1 MRKCIVFAVVLIAT
15 AGAAVAAPQGM
26 TTRKSPFDVFET
38 LDRLERILE
47 GKGFT
52 IVARINHA
60 EGAVALGETLRATQL
75 LLFSDRQSEIT
86 LLRIIQPPHLFG
98 EYGEL
103 VTTIRRM
110 AHDDAE
116 AYLHTQKENLSAQGY
131 KVNARLAEADLV
143 AEVVLDVANEL
154 GIDIIVMST
163 HGRSG
168 ITRWVY
174 GSIADRV
181 LRHATVPVLLIRST
195 L

>member
-86 LLRIIQPPHLFG
+86 LLRSDQAI
-98 EYGEL
+98 
-103 VTTIRRM
+103 
-110 AHDDAE
+110 
-116 AYLHTQKENLSAQGY
+116 
-131 KVNARLAEADLV
+131 
-143 AEVVLDVANEL
+143 
-154 GIDIIVMST
+154 GIDLPLKALAWEDQN
-163 HGRSG
+163 GRVFLAYNQPSYMVSRYRLTNRPVVVRRLTQALDEA
-168 ITRWVY
+168 TREAV
-174 GSIADRV
+174 
-181 LRHATVPVLLIRST
+181 TP
-195 L
+195 